1 MFMVNFQRNLIIII
15 SFSFAF
21 DFSFQ
26 KDVPNKAF
34 ETEVFYL
41 WICQNIICIE

>member
-1 MFMVNFQRNLIIII
+1 MFMVNFQRNLIII

-21 DFSFQ
+21 DFSIQ
-26 KDVPNKAF
+26 KDIPNKAF

-41 WICQNIICIE
+41 RICQNIICIE